1 MRVALEC
8 HGATPGHHQNAP
20 TSRVGFSETTLR
32 VDEARMVLG
41 WHRPRPVSSPE
52 RPGPSSGGPIDEAS
66 ESGLDHKA
74 QDVTRAGN
82 PVWIPI
88 QGDCPKRIS
97 RRKGGFCEERNP
109 GGDHLD
115 LTKTFLI
122 PLESSAATRMPRRRR
137 YDFGI

>member
-20 TSRVGFSETTLR
+20 TSRVGFSETKLR

-41 WHRPRPVSSPE
+41 WYRPRPVSSPE
-52 RPGPSSGGPIDEAS
+52 RPGPSSGGPIYIDEAS

-97 RRKGGFCEERNP
+97 RRKGVSMRIPNP
-109 GGDHLD
+109 AHVPDLAGYLPRGGPN
-115 LTKTFLI
+115 LI
-122 PLESSAATRMPRRRR
+122 ALGDKAGADS
-137 YDFGI
+137 